1 MLTEPEAELPVC
13 KQHFWSTLLFTL
25 LFTHLAGK
33 HHFDFVS
40 ILFLVGLRMEGEV
53 LPILEL
59 ERKEIGDSC
68 QVFNILVQLWL
79 VSLFL

>member
-1 MLTEPEAELPVC
+1 
-13 KQHFWSTLLFTL
+13 
-25 LFTHLAGK
+25 
-33 HHFDFVS
+33 
-40 ILFLVGLRMEGEV
+40 MEGEV